1 MKRQKITL
9 VPTDVEKIEGI
20 VNGVLQKQE
29 DKKKK
34 EAHINKVLKKDEMLD
49 KKKKEIHIDKILE
62 KDEPLEK
69 KHVHSC
75 PSCQAALEKKQEGF
89 EICKDCGT
97 VDITLKKGEKVAIC
111 NACGGIIPESLV
123 GGENKGCPHCGSEA
137 GARWA

>member
-1 MKRQKITL
+1 MSRQKITL
-9 VPTDVEKIEGI
+9 VPTDVEKIEDVVSDI
-20 VNGVLQKQE
+20 LQKKE

-34 EAHINKVLKKDEMLD
+34 ETHINKVLKKDE
-49 KKKKEIHIDKILE
+49 ILE
-62 KDEPLEK
+62 KK

-97 VDITLKKGEKVAIC
+97 VDITLKKGEKVAVC

-123 GGENKGCPHCGSEA
+123 GGENKLCPHCSSDA

>member
-9 VPTDVEKIEGI
+9 VPTDAGKIEAI

-34 EAHINKVLKKDEMLD
+34 EDHINKVLKKDEMLV
-49 KKKKEIHIDKILE
+49 K
-62 KDEPLEK
+62 K

-123 GGENKGCPHCGSEA
+123 GGDNKSCPHCGSDG

>member
-1 MKRQKITL
+1 MNRQNIKL
-9 VPTDVEKIEGI
+9 VPTDVGKIEDVVSDI
-20 VNGVLQKQE
+20 LQKKE

-34 EAHINKVLKKDEMLD
+34 ETHINKVLKKDEML
-49 KKKKEIHIDKILE
+49 ET
-62 KDEPLEK
+62 K

-75 PSCQAALEKKQEGF
+75 PSCQAAFEKKQEGF

-97 VDITLKKGEKVAIC
+97 VDITIKKGEKLAIC

-123 GGENKGCPHCGSEA
+123 GGDNKACPHCGSDA